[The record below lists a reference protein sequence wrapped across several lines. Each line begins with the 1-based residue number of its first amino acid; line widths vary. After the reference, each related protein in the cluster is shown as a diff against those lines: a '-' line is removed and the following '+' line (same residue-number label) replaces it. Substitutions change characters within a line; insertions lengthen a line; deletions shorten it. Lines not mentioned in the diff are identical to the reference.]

1 MKRAPSIIAA
11 TRALQAQCLMGGAG
25 GKIKKDVGPRGGVSL
40 TERNEF
46 D

>member
-1 MKRAPSIIAA
+1 MKRAPSIIA
-11 TRALQAQCLMGGAG
+11 ALQAQCLMGGAG